1 MARTLIVES
10 GPLQAIVLGFPRV
23 DAIDAPGGRGR
34 RRRPRDGALSSLIQ
48 DEPIELDSKPGALIG
63 V

>member
-23 DAIDAPGGRGR
+23 DAIDAPG
-34 RRRPRDGALSSLIQ
+34 LSTDAAGGL
-48 DEPIELDSKPGALIG
+48 EMER
-63 V
+63 